1 MSGRFFT
8 VGHSNL
14 RLAGFMAILR
24 QAQVTLVVDVRRF
37 PRSRSNPDYNIDTL
51 PEALARCQ
59 IGYHHMP
66 DLGGRRGRQ
75 PDVSENTNALW
86 RNRSFHHYADYAL
99 SDQFG
104 RAFDELV
111 SLGQHDRVAI
121 MCSEAVWWRCH
132 RRIITDYLLLSGH
145 EVGHLMGDGREEAA
159 HPTPGA
165 RWTAVGKLV
174 YPQTDPKDIKTGET
188 QPPDH

>member
-1 MSGRFFT
+1 MSSGFCT
-8 VGHSNL
+8 VGHSNR
-14 RLAGFMAILR
+14 RLADFVAILR

-59 IGYHHMP
+59 IGYRHMP

-75 PDVSENTNALW
+75 PDIPDSSNALW

-111 SLGQHDRVAI
+111 SLGEHDRVAI

-145 EVGHLMGDGREEAA
+145 EVGHLMGDGREETA

-165 RWTAVGKLV
+165 RWTAAGKVV
-174 YPQTDPKDIKTGET
+174 YPQEDQQDIKTGVI
-188 QPPDH
+188 QPLDH